1 MYCQACGAENTE
13 DARFCNMCGSRFAQ
27 AGEAGGPLDAGTEE
41 PTGAEAPAPAGG
53 PRNDPNATVL
63 GVGKA
68 EVAAA
73 AAPKGAPAGGGAP
86 AGAGAPA
93 PGAGLSGAQQSPF
106 GGDSMLGV
114 TLGGIGVQSAK
125 KAWVT
130 VLAVAAFLVAAGALA
145 TWLAMR
151 GSDEGGGHAE
161 ADDPFVLGMPLTEET
176 ERVPEESSEGDPTP
190 EDIDFVTGMGGS
202 TTSAGSMGG
211 TGSSSTTRRTTR
223 RTGSSSTGSTG
234 SSTTGSTMTGS
245 TGGSNTGSTM
255 TGSSGGSTGGSTGG
269 SMDGTMESGM
279 DSTGGSTDTTMESGG
294 TGGGT
299 GSLPDD
305 TETAPEERDLE
316 MELYGSRVRY
326 VVRRYYAGRAQNCF
340 DRATRNDPSV
350 SGTVVI
356 AMTIGAE
363 GEVSR
368 ARVQRNTT
376 GNEALGNCLSSQV
389 GTWRLPPPPG
399 GSLDMTMPFSR

>member
-13 DARFCNMCGSRFAQ
+13 DARFCNMCGSRFAR
-27 AGEAGGPLDAGTEE
+27 AGEAGGPIAAEAKA
-41 PTGAEAPAPAGG
+41 PAEAPAPADG

-68 EVAAA
+68 EVAAS
-73 AAPKGAPAGGGAP
+73 APPAV
-86 AGAGAPA
+86 A
-93 PGAGLSGAQQSPF
+93 PGAVAPGAALARSQQSPF
-106 GGDSMLGV
+106 GSDSMLGV

-125 KAWVT
+125 KAWIT
-130 VLAVAAFLVAAGALA
+130 VLGIAALLVAVGAIA

-151 GSDEGGGHAE
+151 GGDESGGHAE

-176 ERVPEESSEGDPTP
+176 ERVPEDSVEGDPTP
-190 EDIDFVTGMGGS
+190 EDIDFVTGRSGGTRSGGTAGSAMGGTSDPPSTMRRASGSSGGS
-202 TTSAGSMGG
+202 TAMSSAG
-211 TGSSSTTRRTTR
+211 GSSA
-223 RTGSSSTGSTG
+223 G
-234 SSTTGSTMTGS
+234 GS
-245 TGGSNTGSTM
+245 TGGGSSAGGSTGGGSSAGSAGGSTGGGSGAGGGSAGGSSTM
-255 TGSSGGSTGGSTGG
+255 EPDTDETGSSGGSS
-269 SMDGTMESGM
+269 
-279 DSTGGSTDTTMESGG
+279 
-294 TGGGT
+294 GGT
-299 GSLPDD
+299 GSLPTN

-316 MELYGSRVRY
+316 LELYGSRVRY

-340 DRATRNDPSV
+340 ERATRNDPSV

-363 GEVSR
+363 GEVTR

-376 GNEALGNCLSSQV
+376 GNESLGNCLSSQV